1 MLYRHGGSFMYRTIF
16 VTGASGFIG
25 SNLCKRIL
33 KEDSECKVIGL
44 DNMNDYYDVRIKEAR
59 LNELSSYSNYT
70 FIKGNLADKEL
81 IDSIFD
87 KYRPSIVV
95 NLGAQAGVRYS
106 ITNPDAY
113 IESNMLGFY
122 NILEACRNYPVEHL
136 VYASSSSVYG
146 SNKKVPYSTDDKVD
160 NPVSLYAATK
170 KSNELM
176 AHAYSKLYNIPS
188 TGLRFFTV
196 YGPAGRPDMAYY
208 DLRIN

>member
-1 MLYRHGGSFMYRTIF
+1 MIRTIF

-33 KEDSECKVIGL
+33 KESPECKVIGL

-113 IESNMLGFY
+113 F
-122 NILEACRNYPVEHL
+122 R
-136 VYASSSSVYG
+136 
-146 SNKKVPYSTDDKVD
+146 
-160 NPVSLYAATK
+160 
-170 KSNELM
+170 
-176 AHAYSKLYNIPS
+176 
-188 TGLRFFTV
+188 GL
-196 YGPAGRPDMAYY
+196 
-208 DLRIN
+208 